1 MPIQNWKLILD
12 GPNTGAYNMAVDEG
26 LLNEV
31 TMHKSSGLTYLR
43 FFQWV
48 HPTLSLGF
56 SQKATRVINF
66 DFCREKG
73 IGWVRRITGGKAV
86 LHHKELTYSIVS
98 NDALFFPLQDIGET
112 YKRIA
117 QALVLGFHH
126 LGIDTCL
133 AGEGDARGQWR
144 GSPATS
150 ACFAVS
156 NHYEILWAGRKLVG
170 SAQRR
175 TKTAFLQH
183 GSILLDF
190 DPELLTGA
198 LGNRIPPELGFK
210 VASLSECRGIPTAP
224 NEVGSHLRQGFRDF
238 FGVNFELTSLNTK
251 QRQLSEELARF
262 KYAQLDWSDL
272 GRTGLAAR
280 SFESGGAGNSLWS
293 REPRRSGTPK
303 MA

>member
-1 MPIQNWKLILD
+1 MATQTWKLILD

-26 LLNEV
+26 LLNEASA
-31 TMHKSSGLTYLR
+31 HESSRLTYLR

-56 SQKATRVINF
+56 SQKAARVINF
-66 DFCREKG
+66 DFCRERKSL
-73 IGWVRRITGGKAV
+73 VRRITGGKAV

-133 AGEGDARGQWR
+133 ARETDTRGHRR

-156 NHYEILWAGRKLVG
+156 NHYEILWTGRKLVG

-190 DPELLTGA
+190 DPELLAGA
-198 LGNRIPPELGFK
+198 LGNRTLSELRLN
-210 VASLSECRGIPTAP
+210 VASLAECRGIPTLP
-224 NEVGSHLRQGFRDF
+224 NQVGSHLQQGFRDLF
-238 FGVNFELTSLNTK
+238 FWG
-251 QRQLSEELARF
+251 
-262 KYAQLDWSDL
+262 
-272 GRTGLAAR
+272 
-280 SFESGGAGNSLWS
+280 
-293 REPRRSGTPK
+293 
-303 MA
+303 